1 MALLGGFAKTLRDNI
16 GLIKST
22 AANRP
27 NFLNGIELDGN
38 VLTTTEMTV
47 LDGVTAGTVTASKA
61 VVVDSNKDASAFR
74 NVTVTN
80 LDAGASG
87 TAGSVDIFPTTA
99 SKGKVAIT
107 TADNTGDTTTGI
119 LVGAQAAAR
128 TYGIPDW
135 STKASADTEVSL
147 AGIKVVANTTN
158 RPGAVGC
165 LLFSTGDSK
174 LYVCTTAS
182 ATAATWTLVGG
193 QS

>member
-27 NFLNGIELDGN
+27 NFLNGIELAGN
-38 VLTTTEMTV
+38 VLSTTELTA

-107 TADNTGDTTTGI
+107 ATANTGDTTTAI
-119 LVGAQAAAR
+119 TVGAQAAAR
-128 TYGIPDW
+128 TYGVPDW
-135 STKASADTEVSL
+135 STSASADTECSL

-158 RPGAVGC
+158 RPGALGC
-165 LLFSTGDSK
+165 LLFATGDSK